1 MGHHDPDRALPSRLP
16 SSAAPSMTAVAGR
29 PAAGR
34 ARRQPGPDGSPDLRA
49 ILDVPAGIA
58 DPVLDSP
65 RLRQQINAGRYP
77 VLVAIELARE
87 MGDPRAEQWAQL
99 VAIDDHG
106 DGDG

>member
-1 MGHHDPDRALPSRLP
+1 MDRRTGGLIRALNDPRP
-16 SSAAPSMTAVAGR
+16 PTGR
-29 PAAGR
+29 RPV
-34 ARRQPGPDGSPDLRA
+34 GPDGSPDLRA
-49 ILDVPAGIA
+49 ILDVPTGIV

-99 VAIDDHG
+99 VDINDHG